1 MRSTTPEDLAGHCKT
16 CWLNLEI
23 CLCDVLPKIP
33 TRTEIVIVRHVAE
46 LRLTSN
52 TARFAALSRPNA
64 RILEHG
70 GGTHFDDRE
79 LSHPG
84 TMLLYSASPRPPLEP
99 PRLDPPPRRLIV
111 LDGSFRQARRM
122 YKKITALRALPEL
135 ALPVPEVAPIRLR
148 VPPHQA
154 GMSTLEAIAHAL
166 RLLEGPEVAA
176 PLLTL
181 YDELVRRV
189 DRHRGRQR
197 DADGNAVS

>member
-1 MRSTTPEDLAGHCKT
+1 MRSTTPADLAGHCKT

-23 CLCDVLPKIP
+23 CLCDVIPKLA

-52 TARFAALSRPNA
+52 TARFAALALPNA

-79 LSHPG
+79 LSPPG
-84 TMLLYSASPRPPLEP
+84 TVLLYSASPRPPLEP
-99 PRLDPPPRRLIV
+99 PRLDPLPRRLIV

-122 YKKITALRALPEL
+122 YKKITGLRALPEL
-135 ALPVPEVAPIRLR
+135 ALPAPQIAPHRLR
-148 VPPHQA
+148 VPPHQV

-166 RLLEGPEVAA
+166 RLLEGPEVSE
-176 PLLTL
+176 PLLAL

-197 DADGNAVS
+197 DAEGRAVS

>member
-1 MRSTTPEDLAGHCKT
+1 MAG
-16 CWLNLEI
+16 
-23 CLCDVLPKIP
+23 
-33 TRTEIVIVRHVAE
+33 
-46 LRLTSN
+46 
-52 TARFAALSRPNA
+52 NA
-64 RILEHG
+64 RWLAAVPCRKPARPVG
-70 GGTHFDDRE
+70 PTWACGRRG
-79 LSHPG
+79 
-84 TMLLYSASPRPPLEP
+84 SATWR
-99 PRLDPPPRRLIV
+99 
-111 LDGSFRQARRM
+111 A
-122 YKKITALRALPEL
+122 ITALRALPEL

-176 PLLTL
+176 PLLAL